1 MLLYSLTLFLN
12 AGLGFGALRAL
23 QVGARLRGSLL
34 GSSSVGGACLCF
46 LVGMK
51 FSDYYTVWREVEEKR
66 RKYKELSEELG
77 NLKEIV
83 EKELQKGVQ
92 LVDMPDLE

>member
-12 AGLGFGALRAL
+12 TGLSFGAFRVL

-34 GSSSVGGACLCF
+34 GSSSVGGACLCI
-46 LVGMK
+46 LVGKK
-51 FSDYYTVWREVEEKR
+51 FSDYYKVWRKVKEKR

-77 NLKEIV
+77 NLKETV

-92 LVDMPDLE
+92 LVDIPDLE